1 MGDHS
6 LLGQQT
12 SSHNVN
18 MIFSI
23 SQGQRTDLI
32 QFFCLLYRGHCVRGC
47 KVLSTI
53 SYVKEVMLYFH
64 KYGAT

>member
-12 SSHNVN
+12 SSYYVN

-32 QFFCLLYRGHCVRGC
+32 
-47 KVLSTI
+47 
-53 SYVKEVMLYFH
+53 
-64 KYGAT
+64 